1 MNNTS
6 YLIVMY
12 LASYFPFTQENIYIV
27 TEKEHIFQL
36 IIKYLRI
43 FKIFIKEINKYLK
56 FSIF

>member
-1 MNNTS
+1 MP

-12 LASYFPFTQENIYIV
+12 LASYFLFTQENIFIV
-27 TEKEHIFQL
+27 TEKQHIFQL

-43 FKIFIKEINKYLK
+43 FKIFIKEIKKYLK